1 MERPYLLQVE
11 QATRTLPRMTDA
23 NDGFIEMMG
32 RHFEEEGVP
41 RIAGR
46 LFGLLMLVE
55 RDSTLDELAETLK
68 VSKGSVS
75 SNARLLEDWGVAERV
90 TRPGDRRDYYRIA
103 PDMSERLVSRQI
115 ERMQLF
121 IQRVGQSR
129 ERLGELSHS
138 TGERFDD
145 VVRFNTLA
153 IESLRNLAAEV
164 TRTRRP

>member
-1 MERPYLLQVE
+1 MS
-11 QATRTLPRMTDA
+11 QARD
-23 NDGFIEMMG
+23 NYIEVMG

-55 RDSTLDELAETLK
+55 RESTLDELAEALN
-68 VSKGSVS
+68 VSKGSIS
-75 SNARLLEDWGVAERV
+75 SNARLLEEWGVAERV

-115 ERMQLF
+115 ARMQLF
-121 IQRVGQSR
+121 I
-129 ERLGELSHS
+129 ERLTQARGELG
-138 TGERFDD
+138 TLPELPETRFDD

-153 IESLRNLAAEV
+153 IESLRGLGTAVA
-164 TRTRRP
+164 RARRG